1 MTRLVFKS
9 NVLFENK
16 KIKLWKKWNSVEHKA
31 DIMQH
36 VLQMQQLT
44 LLP

>member
-16 KIKLWKKWNSVEHKA
+16 KDK
-31 DIMQH
+31 IMKEME
-36 VLQMQQLT
+36 LCEA
-44 LLP
+44 